1 MESVDNMINKNIEN
15 NDGVFVI
22 FTKTGCMNCKTLKK
36 VLELNNYMTLMV
48 NCDDYLI
55 DDRDGFI
62 EVMKNQI
69 KNDIERI
76 FFPIVFYDGVYVENP
91 YAFIK
96 ARD

>member
-1 MESVDNMINKNIEN
+1 MDNMIMDNIEN

-22 FTKTGCMNCKTLKK
+22 FTKTGCNNCKTLKK

-69 KNDIERI
+69 QSDVERI
-76 FFPIVFYDGVYVENP
+76 FFPIVFYDGVYLENP

-96 ARD
+96 LKEFDN